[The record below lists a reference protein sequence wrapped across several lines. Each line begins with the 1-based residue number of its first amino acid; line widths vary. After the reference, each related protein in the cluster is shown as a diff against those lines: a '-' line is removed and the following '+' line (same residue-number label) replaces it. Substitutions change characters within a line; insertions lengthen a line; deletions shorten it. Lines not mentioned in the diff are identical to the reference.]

1 MEIHY
6 NHVSGLATCCP
17 GLCIRP
23 ADADWCDRNSPTTT
37 LYTTLAWQDTT
48 AESVIT
54 SPSLTNLTLEIEPTL
69 LFVVL
74 FKYCMNKYSHG
85 SIIVEISV
93 AVVSQER
100 QVVRNRDGSDILV
113 TGLFQRS
120 NLLNDLFLL
129 YRVLVDSSIYYFAAA
144 QYKL

>member
-1 MEIHY
+1 MR
-6 NHVSGLATCCP
+6 T
-17 GLCIRP
+17 
-23 ADADWCDRNSPTTT
+23 DT
-37 LYTTLAWQDTT
+37 LYTTLAWQDPT

-74 FKYCMNKYSHG
+74 FKYCMNKYSLG

-100 QVVRNRDGSDILV
+100 QVVRNRDGSDIL
-113 TGLFQRS
+113 GLFQRP
-120 NLLNDLFLL
+120 NLLYDLLVL
-129 YRVLVDSSIYYFAAA
+129 YCVLVDSFMYYFAAA

>member
-1 MEIHY
+1 MR
-6 NHVSGLATCCP
+6 T
-17 GLCIRP
+17 
-23 ADADWCDRNSPTTT
+23 DT
-37 LYTTLAWQDTT
+37 LYTTLVWQDTT

-120 NLLNDLFLL
+120 NLLNDLLVL
-129 YRVLVDSSIYYFAAA
+129 YRVLVDSFMY
-144 QYKL
+144 